1 MPSPPRP
8 EKGVITMR
16 WLRRLFQK
24 SRANDDLDR
33 ELQFH
38 LEQQIAD
45 HVAAGLSLEEARR
58 RANLEFGGLDRVK
71 EEVRDT
77 RWETHLESLLRDFRY
92 SLRTLRND
100 RRFSLIAIFAL
111 ALGIGASTV
120 VFSVVYNVFF
130 QALPY
135 KYSDRSVVFE
145 VRNTADVGGSQG
157 RAYFSPDEFRAFR
170 EQNHVF
176 EDMIAHGVVGRLF
189 YDDGKSTRVLPSGAA
204 VSTNTFDYLA
214 VPPLLGRTITE
225 EDGRPAAP
233 PVFVMNYRLW
243 QREFAGDP
251 RILGK
256 SFILHGTPMTLVG
269 IMPARFNPFGASL
282 WMPMR
287 ADKAEGLLI
296 GRLKPGV
303 SVQAAGAELDA
314 IAHRLQKANPR
325 GTFPEHFTIVSQTL
339 LDSLI
344 GGFKKTLY
352 ALLAAVFLLLLIACS
367 NVANLLLA
375 RATAREREIAMRVTL
390 GATRGRLIRH
400 LLVESF
406 VLAVAACAVGC
417 GLAYCGLNAVVALI
431 PAGTLPEETV
441 IRMNAPV
448 LLLTLGTTFLST
460 ILCGLAPALHV
471 VRGDVQPRLT
481 GSSIGIGK
489 GFRHG
494 KLRAVLVVAEV
505 ALSIVLLIGAG
516 LLMRS
521 FLILTRVDL
530 GFDPKNVLYFELTWP
545 DSYNFSW
552 SDPASI
558 IRVRTRKNSVTRQ
571 LLDRMKTVPGV
582 LSAAECDEA
591 PPLKFDWTNVIIPGR
606 PHVERWEARQ
616 ESVSE
621 DYFQTLGV
629 PLHRGRVFSE
639 DEVNAARYVAV
650 INEAFSRQYFPNEDP
665 LGRKVKLEAFD
676 QAYRDAP
683 RDTYFE
689 IVGVVANYKSRD
701 YENPSWQEFP
711 EVFIPYSVQMFYW
724 RTFMARTSVDATSVL
739 RSVAKE
745 VGSTDPG
752 VAIGTSGTLEASLHE
767 FYRGPQFELV
777 TLTGFSVIGLVL
789 VVIGIFS
796 VMAYTVSL
804 QTREI
809 GVRMALGAQ
818 QTSILRLVLL
828 NGFRLVAAGV
838 LFGLL
843 ASFAL
848 TRFLAGQISG
858 VSVTDPWTFAAVVAV
873 VVSVGVAAC
882 LLPAR
887 RATRV
892 DPILALRY
900 E

>member
-38 LEQQIAD
+38 LERQIAD

-92 SLRTLRND
+92 GLRTLRND
-100 RRFSLIAIFAL
+100 HRFSLIAIFAL

-157 RAYFSPDEFRAFR
+157 RAYFSPDEFRACR

-189 YDDGKSTRVLPSGAA
+189 YDDGQSTRVLPSGAA
-204 VSTNTFDYLA
+204 VSANTFDYLA

-243 QREFAGDP
+243 QREFTGDP
-251 RILGK
+251 RILGR

-269 IMPARFNPFGASL
+269 IMPARFNLFGASL

-375 RATAREREIAMRVTL
+375 RATARECEIAMRVTL
-390 GATRGRLIRH
+390 GATRGRLIRQ

-406 VLAVAACAVGC
+406 ALAAAASAVGC
-417 GLAYCGLNAVVALI
+417 GLAYFGLQAVLTLI
-431 PAGTLPEETV
+431 PAGTLPAETV
-441 IRMNAPV
+441 LHINAPV
-448 LLLTLGTTFLST
+448 LLLTLGVTFLST

-471 VRGDVQPRLT
+471 VRGDVHPHLT
-481 GSSIGIGK
+481 GSGK
-489 GFRHG
+489 GAGQGARPG

-505 ALSIVLLIGAG
+505 ALSIVLLMGAG

-530 GFDPKNVLYFELTWP
+530 GFNPKNVLYFEVVWR

-552 SDPASI
+552 RDPASI
-558 IRVRTRKNSVTRQ
+558 VNVRTRKNSVTRR
-571 LLDRMKTVPGV
+571 LLDRMKAVPGV
-582 LSAAECDEA
+582 LSAAECEEE
-591 PPLKFDWTNVIIPGR
+591 PPLNSDLTDVIIPGR
-606 PHVERWEARQ
+606 PHVERWEATD

-629 PLHRGRVFSE
+629 PLLHGRVFSE
-639 DEVNAARYVAV
+639 DDVTAARHVMV
-650 INEAFSRQYFPNEDP
+650 INKAFARQYFPNEDP
-665 LGRKVKLEAFD
+665 LGRTVKLAAFD
-676 QAYRDAP
+676 QPYRDAP
-683 RDTYFE
+683 RDAYFE
-689 IVGVVANYKSRD
+689 VVGVVANYKSRD

-711 EVFIPYSVQMFYW
+711 QAFIPYSVQVFSW
-724 RTFMARTSVDATSVL
+724 RTFMARTSADAASVL
-739 RSVAKE
+739 
-745 VGSTDPG
+745 GSMSKVVQSIDPG
-752 VAIGTSGTLEASLHE
+752 VAINTSGTLEASLHE

-777 TLTGFSVIGLVL
+777 TLTSFSVIGLVL
-789 VVIGIFS
+789 VIIGVFS
-796 VMAYTVSL
+796 VMGYTVSL

-828 NGFRLVAAGV
+828 NRFCPVATGV
-838 LFGLL
+838 LIGLL
-843 ASFAL
+843 ASYAL
-848 TRFLAGQISG
+848 TRFLASQISG
-858 VSVTDPWTFAAVVAV
+858 VSVTDPATFAAVVAI
-873 VVSVGVAAC
+873 VVSAGLSAC

-887 RATRV
+887 RAAQT
-892 DPILALRY
+892 DPLVALRY